1 MRERSFR
8 LAAAVDN
15 GGRHRVVVIG
25 GGFGGLQAAT
35 LSPESRSR

>member
-1 MRERSFR
+1 MTGAVR

-35 LSPESRSR
+35 HLPESRSR